1 MSLIA
6 TGTGLRKRA
15 QQGMEAVARLENQ
28 TRMQQDA
35 IDAQEKAQEMQLY
48 GTGMGIG
55 GAYGVNKALAA
66 KDAAGAVAPKGIS
79 ASTAAANAPQGAS
92 GLQYV
97 GGGLE
102 ALGPAGG
109 TPPGAIETLS
119 GAAETAKL
127 AGETSAAVAKA
138 TGTTT
143 AAGGGTVVGTT
154 TGGTVAGGT
163 ATGAASGAA
172 GASSGAMATL
182 GTIAAP
188 IAIGLGAAFLL
199 NKLFG

>member
-6 TGTGLRKRA
+6 TGQGLRKKS
-15 QQGMEAVARLENQ
+15 QQAAEAVSRLESQRN
-28 TRMQQDA
+28 MQQDA
-35 IDAQEKAQEMQLY
+35 LDAQAKAQEMSLY
-48 GTGMGIG
+48 GTAMGIG

-97 GGGLE
+97 GGGLKS
-102 ALGPAGG
+102 LGPMGG

-127 AGETSAAVAKA
+127 AGETSAAVTKA

-143 AAGGGTVVGTT
+143 AAGGA
-154 TGGTVAGGT
+154 AGG
-163 ATGAASGAA
+163 
-172 GASSGAMATL
+172 SSGALSAI
-182 GTIAAP
+182 GTVAAP
-188 IAIGLGAAFLL
+188 IAIALGAAFLL

>member
-1 MSLIA
+1 MAGLI
-6 TGTGLRKRA
+6 GTGGQIRRRAIDGFTEVSRLESQRNRA
-15 QQGMEAVARLENQ
+15 QDTL
-28 TRMQQDA
+28 
-35 IDAQEKAQEMQLY
+35 DAQKQAQEMQML
-48 GTGMGIG
+48 GTGAGIG

-66 KDAAGAVAPKGIS
+66 KDAVGLVAPKGIS

-119 GAAETAKL
+119 GAAKTAKL

-143 AAGGGTVVGTT
+143 AAGGA
-154 TGGTVAGGT
+154 TGGAAAGG
-163 ATGAASGAA
+163 ATGGAA
-172 GASSGAMATL
+172 AGSSGVMASI

-199 NKLFG
+199 NELFG

>member
-15 QQGMEAVARLENQ
+15 QSGMEAVARLENQ
-28 TRMQQDA
+28 TNIQQA
-35 IDAQEKAQEMQLY
+35 GIDAQAKAQEMQMY

-97 GGGLE
+97 GGGLKS
-102 ALGPAGG
+102 LGPMGG

-127 AGETSAAVAKA
+127 ASETSAAVAKA

-143 AAGGGTVVGTT
+143 AAGGTA
-154 TGGTVAGGT
+154 GGAAGGAAGGT
-163 ATGAASGAA
+163 AGGAAA
-172 GASSGAMATL
+172 GSSGALATL